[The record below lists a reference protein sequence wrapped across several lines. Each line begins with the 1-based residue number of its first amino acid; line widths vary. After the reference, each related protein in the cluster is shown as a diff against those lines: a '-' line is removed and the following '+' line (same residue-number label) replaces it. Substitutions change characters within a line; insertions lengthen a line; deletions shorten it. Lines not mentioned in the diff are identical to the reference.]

1 MNILHVN
8 TKDAAGGAARAMY
21 RLHTGLGQLGHTS
34 RILVG
39 RKSDDGDLVRE
50 ISPRGSARWIV
61 DKGVNSLSEFVG
73 LQYLAIPSTR
83 RLPREPWWQQ
93 AEVVNLHNTHGGYFD
108 LTALPGLSR
117 RKPLIWTLH
126 DMWAF
131 TGHCAYDMGCG
142 RWPTGCGACPRLH
155 DELALRWDTT
165 ALLWRLKKWI
175 YARSQLTI
183 VTPSRWLANLVRSS
197 PLLDRFDVHCIPN
210 SVDTG
215 QYAPL
220 DRALARQALALPQDL
235 QLIMFSSE
243 QVDNQRKGGQLL
255 ERVVARLVH
264 EQGGRLGLLVL
275 GAGGERWK
283 KVSSVPAYDIGTVF
297 HERMIALC
305 YAAADVFVLPT
316 LADNLPNVLLEGM
329 ACGTP
334 CVSFDVGGVGEVVR
348 HMQTGYL
355 ARPGDEDDLLRGIEL
370 LLVDDEI
377 RRRLSANAREVA
389 LTEYTLGVQAHRY
402 AELYSET
409 IKRSARRAS

>member
-235 QLIMFSSE
+235 QLIMFS
-243 QVDNQRKGGQLL
+243 R
-255 ERVVARLVH
+255 
-264 EQGGRLGLLVL
+264 
-275 GAGGERWK
+275 GERWK

-389 LTEYTLGVQAHRY
+389 LTEYALGVQAHRY